1 MPHLLGRRVGQ
12 ALLVAACVLGAA
24 GGIAL
29 VFGGGRW
36 RVGPVAI
43 SLQSPL
49 RTIALG
55 IGLLM
60 LRDALR
66 VAPTRVPWPR
76 GVLLAA
82 ALAAVLVFD
91 SRPRVVGDGLE
102 YVAMTSNLSR
112 GRPPALL
119 PEERAAVESTF
130 APAPGALGVASEL
143 LTGPDG
149 RQDFHH
155 FWLYS
160 LLVAPFFAAAAAAGG
175 PPLAGFAAANLLLLV
190 LAAAVVHRR
199 AGPGAVLVLFAGPLL
214 WWVDKPHP
222 EVFFVTVLAAALAL
236 APVRPEWA
244 LPLAALAAAQN
255 PVFLPVL
262 VVGSLWACLLHRG
275 RPRLWVSLLAAWALA
290 ALRPLYYLLHLG
302 RPEPLRET
310 VLPHIP
316 GVAEA
321 WAVLGDPNLGL
332 FTGWPAM
339 GVLALLGAAMAAT
352 RLRRPSPATA
362 DVLALA
368 SALLALLVLFT
379 QPGNIN
385 HGGTRGMSRYALW
398 LVPFAVPVVVALGAR
413 TGALAR
419 VGLAG
424 LGVLSLFSLIPEYLP
439 ARPERYLEPTPF
451 ARWIWTRHPGL
462 DRPLPE
468 CSPSARG
475 GTRRSAPCRPR
486 PRAAR
491 RPSCAATGPRSGSG
505 LSRAR
510 RPRSR
515 RPAARRA
522 RCATRTGD
530 RRTTASCVR
539 RLSPRSATR
548 ACSGGTGRAR
558 RRSRFAD
565 ELRALPWRDLGLVDP
580 KDESDIIADRHGAG
594 RLQLRTA
601 AGAYLVWL
609 DGARQGDAW
618 LAPRAL
624 RPATAILVDPLTGE
638 DLGRTELDP
647 DHVRRIALP
656 PRAPLLLVVRGSA
669 LRRPGPSARS
679 RLGPSAVS
687 DRRGPGRRTAA
698 GRRPPG

>member
-1 MPHLLGRRVGQ
+1 VPHLLGRRVGQ

-160 LLVAPFFAAAAAAGG
+160 LLVAPFFAAVAAAGG

-262 VVGSLWACLLHRG
+262 AVGSLWACLLHRG

-468 CSPSARG
+468 VFAERAWGYPPLGSVPASTPGCEKALVRG
-475 GTRRSAPCRPR
+475 DGTPVGKWPLACAPAEKPEACRAPGTLCYADGG
-486 PRAAR
+486 PPDYGFVRAPAQPTFR
-491 RPSCAATGPRSGSG
+491 DEGLQRWYWTG
-505 LSRAR
+505 A
-510 RPRSR
+510 
-515 RPAARRA
+515 PAVA
-522 RCATRTGD
+522 
-530 RRTTASCVR
+530 
-539 RLSPRSATR
+539 L
-548 ACSGGTGRAR
+548 
-558 RRSRFAD
+558 AD

-647 DHVRRIALP
+647 EHVRRIALP
-656 PRAPLLLVVRGSA
+656 PRAPLLLVVRE
-669 LRRPGPSARS
+669 AR
-679 RLGPSAVS
+679 
-687 DRRGPGRRTAA
+687 
-698 GRRPPG
+698 